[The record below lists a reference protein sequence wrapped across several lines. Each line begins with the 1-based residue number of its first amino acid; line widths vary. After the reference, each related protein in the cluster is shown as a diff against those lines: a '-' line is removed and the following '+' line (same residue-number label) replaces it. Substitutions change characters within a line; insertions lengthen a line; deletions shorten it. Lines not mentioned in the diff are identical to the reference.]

1 MKPTKNASGS
11 PNGNPPG
18 SPVLSQRQWRKAGA
32 LTIAVCALLA
42 WVGAKAHFFL
52 DSPILCILYWGVFL
66 VLVALTFLIVWLDV
80 RYIRLQY
87 ALERRNVFRE
97 TLGDEEFRKA
107 LLKAQQPPPKQKDIH

>member
-1 MKPTKNASGS
+1 MKPTKSASGS

-18 SPVLSQRQWRKAGA
+18 SPILSQRQWRKAGLGA
-32 LTIAVCALLA
+32 IAACALLA

-52 DSPILCILYWGVFL
+52 DSPILCILYWGVFV
-66 VLVALTFLIVWLDV
+66 VLMALTFFIVWLDI

-107 LLKAQQPPPKQKDIH
+107 LLKTQEKAPKQNDIH

>member
-1 MKPTKNASGS
+1 VKPTKNASGS

-32 LTIAVCALLA
+32 LTIAACALLA

-66 VLVALTFLIVWLDV
+66 ALMALTFLIVWLDV

-97 TLGDEEFRKA
+97 TLGDEEFRKS
-107 LLKAQQPPPKQKDIH
+107 LLKTQEQAPKQNDIH